1 LVKSKKFMSRIG
13 KQEILIPSG
22 VKVIQND
29 NTISVTG
36 PKGTLTKIFRDD
48 ITITVTPTN
57 VVLNIK
63 RNDKF
68 SQSLWGTY
76 ASHIKNMIAG
86 VQTPYVKKLILE
98 GVGFKSEVKGKE
110 FNFALGFSHPV
121 IVKIPEGITATA
133 EKNNITITGIDK
145 ELVGSFTA
153 AIRALKKPEPYKGK
167 GMRYEDEVIRRK
179 QGKKTV

>member
-1 LVKSKKFMSRIG
+1 MSRIG
-13 KQEILIPSG
+13 KQEIQIPKG
-22 VKVIQND
+22 TEVIKKGEVLTVK
-29 NTISVTG
+29 G

-48 ITITVTPTN
+48 ITITIKGDLITLNTN
-57 VVLNIK
+57 

-68 SQSLWGTY
+68 SKSLWGTY
-76 ASHIKNMIAG
+76 ASHIKNMIKG
-86 VQTPYVKKLILE
+86 VETPYQKKLILE

-110 FNFALGFSHPV
+110 FVFALGFSHPV

>member
-1 LVKSKKFMSRIG
+1 MSRIG
-13 KQEILIPSG
+13 KQEILIPAG
-22 VKVIQND
+22 VKVNQNG
-29 NTISVTG
+29 NTLTVTG
-36 PKGTLTKIFRDD
+36 PKGTLSRTFRDD
-48 ITITVTPTN
+48 IVITVGDKVIN
-57 VVLNIK
+57 LNIK

-76 ASHIKNMIAG
+76 ASHIKNMIKG
-86 VQTPYVKKLILE
+86 VETPYQKKLILE

-167 GMRYEDEVIRRK
+167 GMRYEGEVIRRK

>member
-1 LVKSKKFMSRIG
+1 MSRIG
-13 KQEILIPSG
+13 KQEILIPKG
-22 VKVIQND
+22 VTVTKDGAVLKV
-29 NTISVTG
+29 VG
-36 PKGTLTKIFRDD
+36 PKGTLTKTFRDD
-48 ITITVTPTN
+48 ITFNIGEKVIT
-57 VVLNIK
+57 LNIK

-76 ASHIKNMIAG
+76 ASLIKNMIKG
-86 VQTPYVKKLILE
+86 VETPYQKKLILE

-133 EKNNITITGIDK
+133 EKNNITITGPDK

-167 GMRYEDEVIRRK
+167 GMRYENEVIRRK
-179 QGKKTV
+179 QGKKTA

>member
-1 LVKSKKFMSRIG
+1 MSRIG
-13 KQEILIPSG
+13 KQEIQIPKGVEVTKSG
-22 VKVIQND
+22 AVLTVK
-29 NTISVTG
+29 G
-36 PKGTLTKIFRDD
+36 PKGTLSKTFRDE
-48 ITITVTPTN
+48 ITVTIANGLVTLNTN
-57 VVLNIK
+57 

-68 SQSLWGTY
+68 SKSLWGTY
-76 ASHIKNMIAG
+76 ASHIKNMIKG
-86 VQTPYVKKLILE
+86 VETPYQKKLILE

-110 FNFALGFSHPV
+110 FVFALGFSHPV
-121 IVKIPEGITATA
+121 VVEIPEGITATA

-145 ELVGSFTA
+145 ELVGSFAA